1 MLIYFELHFDDTGQ
15 YWVDNVGTTDNKISE
30 NDGFKI
36 DYISGS
42 NRDDYSVI
50 FNLYNTNY
58 NTGGELIKIIYEVK
72 EDFLLKL
79 RNKKINKIF
88 QKENG
93 KN

>member
-1 MLIYFELHFDDTGQ
+1 MFVYFELHFDDTGQ

-50 FNLYNTNY
+50 FDLYSEKLKTD
-58 NTGGELIKIIYEVK
+58 GELMEIIKKVK
-72 EDFLLKL
+72 KDFLIEIRK
-79 RNKKINKIF
+79 KKIQKI
-88 QKENG
+88 KE
-93 KN
+93 KC